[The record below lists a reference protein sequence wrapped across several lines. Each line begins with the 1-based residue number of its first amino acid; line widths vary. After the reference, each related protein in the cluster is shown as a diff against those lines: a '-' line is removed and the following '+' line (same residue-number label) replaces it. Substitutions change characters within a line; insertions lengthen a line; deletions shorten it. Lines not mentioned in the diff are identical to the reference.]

1 MTPPLPRNP
10 FEVLQYLNYDEPV
23 SDDDPR
29 FVDLDAARGNA
40 EGLTQRLATK
50 FQYDLDNNVLY
61 PAKHRHVLLFGP
73 IGSGKS
79 TELRRFAHTIRQSGR
94 LFPVLLNVRGEV
106 DINNL
111 QYADMLMALAT
122 ALVRELENFRVDLA
136 DTALGPLK
144 DWFREQVETHD
155 TTKELVAEIKSE
167 ATLEGGL
174 PFFVKFLSRITARF
188 KNSSAYKESLRDV
201 VQKSFSQFAS
211 AFNTLVLEAE
221 AALTKKGLGERILLI
236 VDGTDKIP
244 AENAERLFIGD
255 TEQLLAIRAY
265 VLYTAPITL
274 KYLGASH
281 GKLDADE
288 VLPIV
293 KLHHRDETRHEEGW
307 RALRELLK
315 RRVDTAVFT
324 DEALIDDFVA
334 ASGGHPRELLRL
346 LRTACE
352 IARSKPIDAGILDRA
367 MDKLAADFRYWL
379 QPEDYKLLA
388 EVDAANGEHVGND
401 ERTRNLLWRLALLHY
416 NDGAWRRSHPLVRRL
431 EGYQRAMQAIRDQ
444 ASSGKPA

>member
-1 MTPPLPRNP
+1 MTPPLPRHP

-29 FVDLDAARGNA
+29 FVDLDAARGSE
-40 EGLTQRLATK
+40 EGLTQRLAPK
-50 FQYDLDNNVLY
+50 FQLDLSTNSLY
-61 PAKHRHVLLFGP
+61 LAKHRHVLLFGP

-79 TELRRFAHTIRQSGR
+79 TELRRFAHTLIQGGK

-122 ALVRELENFRVDLA
+122 ALVRDLDKFRVDL
-136 DTALGPLK
+136 DESALAPLK
-144 DWFREQVETHD
+144 NWFREQVETHEK
-155 TTKELVAEIKSE
+155 TKELAAEIQSE
-167 ATLEGGL
+167 ATIEGGI

-188 KNSSAYKESLRDV
+188 KNTSAYKESLRDV
-201 VQKSFSQFAS
+201 VQKSFTQFAN
-211 AFNTLVLEAE
+211 AFNQLVAAAE
-221 AALTKKGLGERILLI
+221 SALKAKGLGERILLI

-244 AENAERLFIGD
+244 SDNAERLFIGD
-255 TEQLLAIRAY
+255 TEQLLAIHAY

-274 KYLGASH
+274 KYLGAGH

-293 KLHHRDETRHEEGW
+293 KLYQRDGSCHEEGW
-307 RALRELLK
+307 RALRDLLG
-315 RRVDTAVFT
+315 RRVDPAVFT
-324 DEALIDDFVA
+324 EVSLIDELVG

-352 IARSKPIDAGILDRA
+352 MTRSGQIDAAIVSKA
-367 MDKLAADFRYWL
+367 IDKLAADFRYWL
-379 QPEDYKLLA
+379 QPEDYRLLA
-388 EVDAANGEHVGND
+388 EVDAAGGEHVGND

-416 NDGAWRRSHPLVRRL
+416 NDGAWRRSHPVVRRL
-431 EGYQRAMQAIRDQ
+431 EGYKRALQAIQD
-444 ASSGKPA
+444 KPAAGGA